1 MNSGIINEIS
11 ITENIPYRN
20 KILTLSMISLNSI
33 EKLLQQYSSLDS
45 LDYDD
50 IISISSKMF
59 GMM

>member
-1 MNSGIINEIS
+1 VNSGIINEIS
-11 ITENIPYRN
+11 TTENIPYQN
-20 KILTLSMISLNSI
+20 KILTLSTISLNSI

>member
-1 MNSGIINEIS
+1 VNSGIINEIS
-11 ITENIPYRN
+11 TIENIPYRN
-20 KILTLSMISLNSI
+20 KILTLSTISLNSI